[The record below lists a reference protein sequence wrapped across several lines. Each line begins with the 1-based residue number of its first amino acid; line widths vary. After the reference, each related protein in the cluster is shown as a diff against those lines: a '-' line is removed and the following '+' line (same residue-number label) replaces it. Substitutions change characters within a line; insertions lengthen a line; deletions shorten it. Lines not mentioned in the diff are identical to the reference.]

1 MIRAWYDESIKRKR
15 TQRTGGVKSM
25 KRTRTAGLR
34 TASSIF
40 ALMLILNASGCAGL
54 SGAPGWTSAAQ
65 PSSPTA
71 SEAST
76 VAGRTETA
84 APPDK
89 AGAKEPETTVPP
101 DGAGGADLSPAGA
114 TGVAQPAAG
123 ENDAP
128 ASESQFPSL
137 SVICRDGTAV
147 AEIPSAAGGYT
158 LIIPQPDG
166 TAQSVI
172 ACGSDPL
179 TDLAQGEEEI
189 PYVEYGGQI
198 VLSFDGGAQPDSVAL
213 TDIILRKDGTAQYD
227 ERTFIQTNLECRDG
241 VAEFTLEVN
250 PTVYLSST
258 MNPEG
263 FYRGFRVTCDWD
275 NGSQRE
281 YAFILR
287 AGTCFPIES
296 TPES

>member
-1 MIRAWYDESIKRKR
+1 
-15 TQRTGGVKSM
+15 M

-40 ALMLILNASGCAGL
+40 ALLLILNASGCAGL
-54 SGAPGWTSAAQ
+54 SGAPGGTSAAR
-65 PSSPTA
+65 PSFPTA

-76 VAGRTETA
+76 DPVRPETT
-84 APPDK
+84 APPGK
-89 AGAKEPETTVPP
+89 AGAKEPETTVSP
-101 DGAGGADLSPAGA
+101 DKAGKGGADLSPAGA
-114 TGVAQPAAG
+114 TGGAEPAAG
-123 ENDAP
+123 KAAAP
-128 ASESQFPSL
+128 ASESEFPSL

-158 LIIPQPDG
+158 LTIPQPDG

-198 VLSFDGGAQPDSVAL
+198 VLSFDGGAQPDSVTL

-227 ERTFIQTNLECRDG
+227 ERTFIETDLECRDG
-241 VAEFTLEVN
+241 EAEFTLEVN

-263 FYRGFRVTCDWD
+263 FYRGFRVTCEWD
-275 NGSQRE
+275 NGSRRE